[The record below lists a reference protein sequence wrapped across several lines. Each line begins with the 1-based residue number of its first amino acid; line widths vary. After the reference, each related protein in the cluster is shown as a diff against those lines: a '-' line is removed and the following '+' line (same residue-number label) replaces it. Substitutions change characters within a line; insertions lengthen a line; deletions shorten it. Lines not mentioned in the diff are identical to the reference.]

1 MRYPLPLG
9 AGIKDQDRNILT
21 NQHLL
26 LSFFRSAA
34 PYLTEGPSRLAVDKS
49 LKVKGRPNTLKGRET
64 FEGEVFEVDDG
75 PLDQDEDD
83 DEEEEIEQG
92 AAGEEVE
99 GEMTAEAS
107 KDTEE
112 DIGIDIDAY
121 LAENSNVEDLAAKS
135 ALTTAE
141 PIDLTSP
148 PKTQGTILVT
158 LKDSI
163 PYSLWN
169 LKALATRPGDTLG
182 SHPAFVALNRNKTMG
197 DQPRY
202 NVCRSFAFV
211 PDLYP
216 GYAHV
221 RTKGSREGSKRD
233 DDVIA
238 RGTGGTRTWEF
249 ALKQRERRG
258 GYNGRP
264 RRN

>member
-1 MRYPLPLG
+1 VLTRFPLPLG

-49 LKVKGRPNTLKGRET
+49 LKVKGKPNTLKARET

-75 PLDQDEDD
+75 PLDD
-83 DEEEEIEQG
+83 DEEEMEES
-92 AAGEEVE
+92 AAGEELE
-99 GEMTAEAS
+99 GEVAAEAPEN
-107 KDTEE
+107 TEE

-135 ALTTAE
+135 ALAAAE
-141 PIDLTSP
+141 PIDPTGP

-264 RRN
+264 RRT

>member
-64 FEGEVFEVDDG
+64 FEGEVFEVDEG
-75 PLDQDEDD
+75 PLE
-83 DEEEEIEQG
+83 DEEEME
-92 AAGEEVE
+92 E
-99 GEMTAEAS
+99 GEVGQELEGEAALEVLE
-107 KDTEE
+107 DPEE

-121 LAENSNVEDLAAKS
+121 LAENSKVEDLAAKS
-135 ALTTAE
+135 ALAAAE
-141 PIDLTSP
+141 AESIDLTSP

-202 NVCRSFAFV
+202 TVCRSFAFV

-258 GYNGRP
+258 GYSGRP